1 MKLISILLFL
11 AGVLFLVMAFALAL
25 TRGVLGVLDMTV
37 LDVYFVV
44 RPLYL
49 LLDSGS
55 LLHRRIRFVLGASLT

>member
-25 TRGVLGVLDMTV
+25 ARGVLGVLDVTI

-49 LLDSGS
+49 LLIAAVLFTGG
-55 LLHRRIRFVLGASLT
+55 FVSFWAHP

>member
-49 LLDSGS
+49 LLIAAVFFTGG
-55 LLHRRIRFVLGASLT
+55 FVSFWAHP

>member
-11 AGVLFLVMAFALAL
+11 AGVLFLAMAFAPAL
-25 TRGVLGVLDMTV
+25 TRGVLGVLDVTV

-49 LLDSGS
+49 LLIAAVFFAGG
-55 LLHRRIRFVLGASLT
+55 FVSFWAHP